1 MDPNRVLSAAM
12 LVVMSLGGIC
22 CGMDAVAAGGARAHD
37 AGASVDASERATS
50 VADATANVAEED
62 AALGSA
68 PDAGAGS
75 TGPTC
80 RPSGSACSK
89 TSDCCGH
96 LSCSENDDEPSTCQ
110 P

>member
-22 CGMDAVAAGGARAHD
+22 CGMDAVAAGGSRAHE
-37 AGASVDASERATS
+37 AGASVDASERATT
-50 VADATANVAEED
+50 VVDATANVAAD
-62 AALGSA
+62 ATLGSA
-68 PDAGAGS
+68 PDAGDGS

-80 RPSGSACSK
+80 RPGGSACSK

-96 LSCSENDDEPSTCQ
+96 LSCSEDDDELKTCQ